1 MNSQDILEV
10 GSGAGRFSKVVL
22 DKTKA
27 NSAESCQAFCKT
39 VTNCKH
45 WTWEMDTTECYAKSG
60 ENGTANACPS
70 KYGNE
75 LSFNPCYKYVK
86 QELTRARLLK
96 HLSVLLER
104 VTKNATSLS

>member
-1 MNSQDILEV
+1 MFIDCDGTNYV
-10 GSGAGRFSKVVL
+10 FGAAYPGGDL

-27 NSAESCQAFCKT
+27 DSAESCQAFCKT
-39 VTNCKH
+39 VTNCKR

-75 LSFNPCYKYVK
+75 LSFNPCYKYVV
-86 QELTRARLLK
+86 LK
-96 HLSVLLER
+96 DSYGLKCEHQ
-104 VTKNATSLS
+104 